1 MANMCVTHISSK
13 GHIAIPQA
21 MREDLIEGDKLVIA
35 HSAGRLIL
43 KKIEDLK
50 DVQDLE
56 FAIRTE
62 EAWRRVDRGEGVEMD
77 FEDFLNEM
85 KKW

>member
-1 MANMCVTHISSK
+1 MANVCVTQISSK
-13 GHIAIPQA
+13 GHK
-21 MREDLIEGDKLVIA
+21 EGDKLVIA
-35 HSAGRLIL
+35 NSAGRLIL

>member
-35 HSAGRLIL
+35 NSAGRLIL

-50 DVQDLE
+50 DLQDLE

>member
-1 MANMCVTHISSK
+1 MCVTHISSK
-13 GHIAIPQA
+13 GQIAIPQA

-35 HSAGRLIL
+35 NSAGRLIL
-43 KKIEDLK
+43 KKIEDSK

-62 EAWRRVDRGEGVEMD
+62 EAWRRVDRGKGVEMD

>member
-13 GHIAIPQA
+13 GQIAIPQA

-35 HSAGRLIL
+35 NSAGRLIL
-43 KKIEDLK
+43 KKIEDLQ